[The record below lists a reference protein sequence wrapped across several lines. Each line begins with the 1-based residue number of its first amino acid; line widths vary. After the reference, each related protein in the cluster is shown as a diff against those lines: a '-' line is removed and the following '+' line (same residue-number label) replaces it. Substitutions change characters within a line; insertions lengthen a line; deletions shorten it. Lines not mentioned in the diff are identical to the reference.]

1 MSAGP
6 VACFGEVLL
15 RLTPPGKVPLTQT
28 GALEVHVG
36 GAEAN
41 VAAALASLGR
51 PARMVSVLPDNPLGR
66 LARSRLACAG
76 VDTRAIAT
84 GEGRMGLYFFEPP
97 AGPIAGRV
105 TYDRAHSAFAL
116 AAPDRLDFAAA
127 LDGAALLH
135 MSGITPALGPAG
147 VELARTAVAAAQ
159 KNGVPICFDGN
170 YRASHPP
177 STARIWPWT

>member
-1 MSAGP
+1 MSGGA

-15 RLTPPGKVPLTQT
+15 RLTPPGKVPLAQT

-36 GAEAN
+36 GAEGN

-51 PARMVSVLPDNPLGR
+51 SARMVSVLPDNPLGR
-66 LARSRLACAG
+66 LARARLAAAG
-76 VDTRAIAT
+76 VETSTVAA

-97 AGPIAGRV
+97 AGPLAGRV

-116 AAPDRLDFAAA
+116 AAPDRLDFAGA

-135 MSGITPALGPAG
+135 MSATTVTACGMRGT
-147 VELARTAVAAAQ
+147 VSRARSS
-159 KNGVPICFDGN
+159 
-170 YRASHPP
+170 ASWLRPP
-177 STARIWPWT
+177 RC